1 VVGFDDVPLARHFL
15 PPLTTVR
22 QDFTAL
28 GGAVVEMLRA
38 ALEERELPQ
47 LTRIP
52 TELVARGS
60 SAAPREVR

>member
-1 VVGFDDVPLARHFL
+1 VPLARHFL

-60 SAAPREVR
+60 SAAPRGVR

>member
-1 VVGFDDVPLARHFL
+1 MPLARHFL

-22 QDFTAL
+22 QDFASL
-28 GGAVVEMLRA
+28 GAAVVEMLRA

-52 TELVARGS
+52 TELVARES
-60 SAAPREVR
+60 SAAPREVRR